1 MNKRHSIHCGL
12 LLAMLPMV
20 AACGVQAPSAA
31 DEVST
36 ELANAAAELRA
47 ASTELE
53 QELAHGDISLSSD
66 DSSAPDAVITPE
78 GALVI
83 DGREV
88 QTDPAQR
95 ALLLEYRRQVGTIA
109 KAGADIGMQGAGLAM
124 KAMGEVAKGI
134 FNGAGEA
141 DIERS
146 IEAEVA
152 TIKAGALE
160 ICDQIPALLQ
170 TQQELATAV
179 PEFAPYATADV
190 ADVDACREGLAAK

>member
-1 MNKRHSIHCGL
+1 MSTDNPQIHTTGDTL
-12 LLAMLPMV
+12 TFMGGSANNSVKFAKLGV
-20 AACGVQAPSAA
+20 AF
-31 DEVST
+31 
-36 ELANAAAELRA
+36 
-47 ASTELE
+47 
-53 QELAHGDISLSSD
+53 
-66 DSSAPDAVITPE
+66 
-78 GALVI
+78 
-83 DGREV
+83 
-88 QTDPAQR
+88 
-95 ALLLEYRRQVGTIA
+95 
-109 KAGADIGMQGAGLAM
+109 
-124 KAMGEVAKGI
+124 MGEVAKGI